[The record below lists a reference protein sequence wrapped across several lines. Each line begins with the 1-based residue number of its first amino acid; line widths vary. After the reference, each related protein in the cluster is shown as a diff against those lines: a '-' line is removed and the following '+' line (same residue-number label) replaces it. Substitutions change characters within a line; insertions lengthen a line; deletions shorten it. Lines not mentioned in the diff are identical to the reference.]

1 MWLHLVIVGPLY
13 PAFALVVMQL
23 KVHID
28 TELLPL
34 TDILSWELIS
44 SLSVKHLRDD
54 IRMFSCMDRS
64 LTKKKA
70 NKDGRGTKVIRD
82 FFFIIYLL

>member
-1 MWLHLVIVGPLY
+1 
-13 PAFALVVMQL
+13 MQI

-44 SLSVKHLRDD
+44 ILISKVHLRDD

-64 LTKKKA
+64 FL
-70 NKDGRGTKVIRD
+70 D
-82 FFFIIYLL
+82 